1 MLTQSRSVAILA
13 TGAGPDGAGVAD
25 GFGGFVGLGVFV
37 GAGVGDGVGLGVALG
52 AAVGVAV
59 GVAVGDAVGVAV
71 AGAAV
76 GDGVGVGAGVG
87 VATGLGVATGAG
99 SGLVTVVDE
108 GAEEPSLAEASGVPV
123 AAATP
128 PEPAGWVPSPA
139 LHGSDA
145 EGDGDGDGPCDAM
158 SIGVTRSRTP
168 IAAIA
173 NTKATRA
180 RAPDERAAGS

>member
-1 MLTQSRSVAILA
+1 MDTQSRSAAILA

-59 GVAVGDAVGVAV
+59 GGAVGVAV

-99 SGLVTVVDE
+99 SGLVAIVDD
-108 GAEEPSLAEASGVPV
+108 GAAEPWLAEASGVPV

-128 PEPAGWVPSPA
+128 PEPAGWVARPA

-145 EGDGDGDGPCDAM
+145 DGDGDGDGPCDAM

-180 RAPDERAAGS
+180 RAPDERPAGS